1 MEDVHR
7 RAKLPFVFVSHKP
20 CSLRPVFTFAS
31 AVLEVEFL
39 NKESFSVA
47 DITADI
53 LSKPLSI
60 L

>member
-1 MEDVHR
+1 MYT
-7 RAKLPFVFVSHKP
+7 RAKLPFVFVSNKP

-47 DITADI
+47 GIVADI
-53 LSKPLSI
+53 LSKPLS
-60 L
+60 LL